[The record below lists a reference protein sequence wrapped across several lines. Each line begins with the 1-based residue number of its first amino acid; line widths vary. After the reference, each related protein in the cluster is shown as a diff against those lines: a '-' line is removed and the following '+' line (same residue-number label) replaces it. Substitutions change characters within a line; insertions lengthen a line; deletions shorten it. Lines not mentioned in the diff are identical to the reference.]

1 MIIKM
6 NRTSG
11 LIVMSL
17 VLSLL
22 GGCAATQVAIGKKD
36 LKVNTRT
43 STAIF
48 VDPVSKDKRTVYLDV
63 KSGVME
69 FDRRDFKNFVT
80 QSFAQNTDGGF
91 VVVDD
96 PDKAQFQML
105 VYVLNLEEA
114 SPTAA
119 EAALNQGY
127 VGGIA
132 AGAAAG
138 ALINSNNRYT
148 GAAAGGLI
156 GGAAELIGGA
166 LVHDVTFM
174 LVCDVK
180 ITEKAKKGVY
190 VRKDTQISEK
200 VSDAGSSKQSVSE
213 VSDRKA
219 YRTRIVTTANQA
231 NLDLADAK
239 NLMFKKTAYAMAG
252 FF

>member
-22 GGCAATQVAIGKKD
+22 GGCAATQVAVGKKD

-69 FDRRDFKNFVT
+69 FNRSDFKNFVAR
-80 QSFAQNTDGGF
+80 SFAENTDGGF

-114 SPTAA
+114 LPTAA

-127 VGGIA
+127 VGSIA
-132 AGAAAG
+132 AGATAG
-138 ALINSNNRYT
+138 AVIGRSYS
-148 GAAAGGLI
+148 GAATGGLL
-156 GGAAELIGGA
+156 GGAADVISGA

-190 VRKDTQISEK
+190 VRKDTQVSEK

>member
-1 MIIKM
+1 MIVAS
-6 NRTSG
+6 NHG
-11 LIVMSL
+11 LKGIALTVM
-17 VLSLL
+17 LSLL

-36 LKVNTRT
+36 LKVNTKT

-48 VDPVSKDKRTVYLDV
+48 VDPVAKDKRTVYLDV

-69 FDRRDFKNFVT
+69 FDRHAFKNFVI
-80 QSFAQNTDGGF
+80 QSFADNGGGY

-96 PDKAQFQML
+96 PDTAQFRML

-119 EAALNQGY
+119 EAALNTGY
-127 VGGIA
+127 VGAIG

-138 ALINSNNRYT
+138 AVIGQSYS
-148 GAAAGGLI
+148 GAATGGLV
-156 GGAAELIGGA
+156 GGAAELISGA

-180 ITEKAKKGVY
+180 ITEKTAAGVY
-190 VRKDTQISEK
+190 VRKDTQMSAK
-200 VSDAGSSKQSVSE
+200 VSDAGSSKQRVSE
-213 VSDRKA
+213 VSNRKE
-219 YRTRIVTTANQA
+219 YQTRIVTTANQA
-231 NLDLADAK
+231 NLELPEAED
-239 NLMFKKTAYAMAG
+239 LMFKKTAYAMAG

>member
-1 MIIKM
+1 MFIKA

-11 LIVMSL
+11 LIVVAL
-17 VLSLL
+17 VLALL
-22 GGCAATQVAIGKKD
+22 QGCAATQVAIGKKD

-43 STAIF
+43 SSAIF

-69 FDRRDFKNFVT
+69 FDRRDFKNFVA
-80 QSFAQNTDGGF
+80 QSFAENTDGGF
-91 VVVDD
+91 VVVED

-127 VGGIA
+127 VGSIA
-132 AGAAAG
+132 AGATAG
-138 ALINSNNRYT
+138 AVIGQSYS
-148 GAAAGGLI
+148 GAATGGLL
-156 GGAAELIGGA
+156 GGAADVISGA

-231 NLDLADAK
+231 NLELADAQD
-239 NLMFKKTAYAMAG
+239 LMFKKTAYAMAG

>member
-69 FDRRDFKNFVT
+69 FDRRDFKNFVA
-80 QSFAQNTDGGF
+80 QSFAQNTDSGF
-91 VVVDD
+91 VLVDD
-96 PDKAQFQML
+96 PDAAQFQML

-119 EAALNQGY
+119 EAALSQGY
-127 VGGIA
+127 VGSIA
-132 AGAAAG
+132 AGATAG
-138 ALINSNNRYT
+138 AVIGRSYS
-148 GAAAGGLI
+148 GAATGGLL
-156 GGAAELIGGA
+156 GGVADTISGA

-231 NLDLADAK
+231 NLELADAQD
-239 NLMFKKTAYAMAG
+239 LMFKKTAYAMAG